1 MATELITIKV
11 TPDTRVMLRVLAAH
25 AGKDMHQVAESL
37 TWAEMKR
44 KKIDLSDVMKRLAVK
59 RK

>member
-25 AGKDMHQVAESL
+25 AGKDMHQIAESL

-44 KKIDLSDVMKRLAVK
+44 KKIDLSTVLKQLGKRAK
-59 RK
+59 